1 VAKAVAT
8 RSIDLESIDRLEEK
22 VKLLVGLVERLRSSE
37 GRLTEENSR
46 LVREL
51 DTALARLTTAE
62 GSGAE
67 IAALREEREVI
78 KSRVEDMLAQIE
90 SLNL

>member
-1 VAKAVAT
+1 MAKAVAT
-8 RSIDLESIDRLEEK
+8 RLVDLESIDRLEEK
-22 VKLLVGLVERLRSSE
+22 VKLLVGLVERLRASE
-37 GRLTEENSR
+37 GRLSDENAR

-51 DTALARLTTAE
+51 DTTLARLTTAE

-67 IAALREEREVI
+67 ITALREEREII

>member
-1 VAKAVAT
+1 VAKAVAA
-8 RSIDLESIDRLEEK
+8 RSVDLESIDRLEEK
-22 VKLLVGLVERLRSSE
+22 VKLLVGLVERLRANE
-37 GRLTEENSR
+37 GRLSEENGR

-51 DTALARLTTAE
+51 DAALARLTASE

-67 IAALREEREVI
+67 IAALREEREII

>member
-1 VAKAVAT
+1 MAKAVAT
-8 RSIDLESIDRLEEK
+8 RSIDLDSIDRLEEK
-22 VKLLVGLVERLRSSE
+22 IKLLVGLVERLRASE
-37 GRLTEENSR
+37 GRLSDENGR

-51 DTALARLTTAE
+51 DAALSRLTAAD

-67 IAALREEREVI
+67 IVALREEREII

>member
-1 VAKAVAT
+1 VAKALAT
-8 RSIDLESIDRLEEK
+8 RSIDLDSIDRLEEK

-37 GRLTEENSR
+37 GRLSDENAR

-51 DTALARLTTAE
+51 DTTLARLTASE

-67 IAALREEREVI
+67 IVALREEREII
-78 KSRVEDMLAQIE
+78 KARVEDMLAQIE

>member
-8 RSIDLESIDRLEEK
+8 RLVDLESIDRLEEK
-22 VKLLVGLVERLRSSE
+22 VKLLVGLVERLRASE
-37 GRLTEENSR
+37 GRLSDENAR

-51 DTALARLTTAE
+51 DTTLARLTTAE

-67 IAALREEREVI
+67 ITALREEREII

>member
-1 VAKAVAT
+1 MAKAVAT
-8 RSIDLESIDRLEEK
+8 RAVDLESIDRLEEK
-22 VKLLVGLVERLRSSE
+22 IKLLVGLVERLRANE
-37 GRLTEENSR
+37 GRLSEENGR

-51 DTALARLTTAE
+51 DTALARLTASE

-67 IAALREEREVI
+67 IASLREERELI

-90 SLNL
+90 ALNI

>member
-8 RSIDLESIDRLEEK
+8 RLVDLESIDRLEEK
-22 VKLLVGLVERLRSSE
+22 IKLLVGLVERLRASE
-37 GRLTEENSR
+37 GRLSDENAR

-51 DTALARLTTAE
+51 DTTLARLTTAE

-67 IAALREEREVI
+67 ITALREEREII

>member
-1 VAKAVAT
+1 LAKAVAA

-22 VKLLVGLVERLRSSE
+22 VKLLVGLVERLRTNE
-37 GRLTEENSR
+37 GRLSEENGR

-51 DTALARLTTAE
+51 DTALARLTDSE
-62 GSGAE
+62 GSSAE
-67 IAALREEREVI
+67 VTALREEREVI

-90 SLNL
+90 ALNL

>member
-8 RSIDLESIDRLEEK
+8 RPVDLESIDRLEEK
-22 VKLLVGLVERLRSSE
+22 VKLLVGLVERLRASE
-37 GRLTEENSR
+37 GRLSEENGR

-51 DTALARLTTAE
+51 DTALARLTASE

-67 IAALREEREVI
+67 IAALREEREII

>member
-8 RSIDLESIDRLEEK
+8 RSLDLDSIDRLEEK

-37 GRLTEENSR
+37 GRLSDENAR

-51 DTALARLTTAE
+51 DAALARQTASE

-67 IAALREEREVI
+67 IVALREEREII
-78 KSRVEDMLAQIE
+78 KARVEDMLAQIE

>member
-1 VAKAVAT
+1 MAKAVAT
-8 RSIDLESIDRLEEK
+8 RSIELESIDRLEEK